1 MIKNKQYDQ
10 YFKAVDG
17 MHLSPNFKE
26 LIMSLLAFKPQER
39 PTIAQIRQ
47 CAYLNEKRYNEERTR
62 SIMLSEIHK
71 VITKKQSSK

>member
-1 MIKNKQYDQ
+1 MIKNKQYDA

-17 MHLSPNFKE
+17 QHLSQNFKD

-47 CAYLNEKRYNEERTR
+47 CAFFNERRYNEERTR
-62 SIMLSEIHK
+62 SALLAEIHK
-71 VITKKQSSK
+71 VITKKSGR